1 MTELSLK
8 IAWSRFIR
16 FLSSI
21 DRSNNVPPAAR
32 TVESSVTQQ
41 QISLTC
47 KFLAKVVA
55 VTFYCS
61 DLNITTTRT
70 RLSNERFSQQ
80 TQYHCLNNFF
90 ISMARLN
97 REDRNFT
104 GSLPDLKASVKA
116 TEHQT
121 KVVDR
126 KIFVVETHF
135 PKVAAMLQRY
145 AVGTAKLRNKGDEL
159 AKTITAY
166 AEEES
171 PSLKQGLTT
180 LSECLSAIQDQR
192 DAEVSRIEG
201 KLVNGF
207 SVYDTKC
214 KQARNDV
221 RVSSSLCTR
230 EVKSFESL
238 ERAQMKSTDRT
249 RIARAQA
256 EFQKASGEANRSLR
270 VLREQMNEFE
280 SQKMRDVKQ
289 ILSEFVVCEM
299 ELLARSME
307 LYTRAYQGLMN
318 ISEEDDLEEFN
329 KSMTFKPPQWGSA
342 PVLSNAGRFGN
353 AGNSMDNVLEEVED
367 ESDDLNR
374 TM

>member
-1 MTELSLK
+1 
-8 IAWSRFIR
+8 
-16 FLSSI
+16 
-21 DRSNNVPPAAR
+21 
-32 TVESSVTQQ
+32 
-41 QISLTC
+41 
-47 KFLAKVVA
+47 
-55 VTFYCS
+55 
-61 DLNITTTRT
+61 
-70 RLSNERFSQQ
+70 
-80 TQYHCLNNFF
+80 
-90 ISMARLN
+90 MARLN

-171 PSLKQGLTT
+171 PSLKHGLTT

-307 LYTRAYQGLMN
+307 LYTRAYQGLIN

>member
-1 MTELSLK
+1 
-8 IAWSRFIR
+8 
-16 FLSSI
+16 
-21 DRSNNVPPAAR
+21 
-32 TVESSVTQQ
+32 
-41 QISLTC
+41 
-47 KFLAKVVA
+47 
-55 VTFYCS
+55 
-61 DLNITTTRT
+61 
-70 RLSNERFSQQ
+70 
-80 TQYHCLNNFF
+80 
-90 ISMARLN
+90 MARLN

-121 KVVDR
+121 KVIDK
-126 KIFVVETHF
+126 KILVAETHF
-135 PKVAAMLQRY
+135 PKLAAMLQRY

-171 PSLKQGLTT
+171 PSLKQGLIG
-180 LSECLSAIQDQR
+180 LAECLSAIQDQR
-192 DAEVSRIEG
+192 DKEVSRIEE
-201 KLVNGF
+201 KLVQGF
-207 SVYDTKC
+207 SLYDTKC

-221 RVSSSLCTR
+221 RVSSSLSSR

-238 ERAQMKSTDRT
+238 EKAQMKSTDRT

-280 SQKMRDVKQ
+280 SQKMRDVRQ
-289 ILSEFVVCEM
+289 ILSDFVVGEM
-299 ELLARSME
+299 ELIARSME

-318 ISEEDDLEEFN
+318 ISEEDDLNEFN
-329 KSMTFKPPQWGSA
+329 KSMTFKPPQWGSL
-342 PVLSNAGRFGN
+342 PVLSGRYGK
-353 AGNSMDNVLEEVED
+353 GTSMDNVLEEVGD
-367 ESDDLNR
+367 ESDTDMNR

>member
-1 MTELSLK
+1 
-8 IAWSRFIR
+8 
-16 FLSSI
+16 
-21 DRSNNVPPAAR
+21 
-32 TVESSVTQQ
+32 
-41 QISLTC
+41 
-47 KFLAKVVA
+47 
-55 VTFYCS
+55 
-61 DLNITTTRT
+61 
-70 RLSNERFSQQ
+70 
-80 TQYHCLNNFF
+80 
-90 ISMARLN
+90 MARLN

-104 GSLPDLKASVKA
+104 GSLPNLKASVKA

-121 KVVDR
+121 KVIDR
-126 KIFVVETHF
+126 KIFIVETHF

-159 AKTITAY
+159 AKTIATY

-171 PSLKQGLTT
+171 PSLKQALTT
-180 LSECLSAIQDQR
+180 MSECLSAIQDQR
-192 DAEVSRIEG
+192 DAEVSKIEE
-201 KLVNGF
+201 KLVQGL

-221 RVSSSLCTR
+221 RVSSSLSTR
-230 EVKSFESL
+230 EVKSFENL
-238 ERAQMKSTDRT
+238 EKAQMKSTDRT

-289 ILSEFVVCEM
+289 IFSGFVVCEM

-318 ISEEDDLEEFN
+318 IIEEEDLEEFN
-329 KSMTFKPPQWGSA
+329 KSMTLKPTQWGSA
-342 PVLSNAGRFGN
+342 PALSNAGRYVNPGN
-353 AGNSMDNVLEEVED
+353 GRENVLEEVED
-367 ESDDLNR
+367 ESDELNR

>member
-1 MTELSLK
+1 
-8 IAWSRFIR
+8 
-16 FLSSI
+16 
-21 DRSNNVPPAAR
+21 
-32 TVESSVTQQ
+32 
-41 QISLTC
+41 
-47 KFLAKVVA
+47 
-55 VTFYCS
+55 
-61 DLNITTTRT
+61 
-70 RLSNERFSQQ
+70 
-80 TQYHCLNNFF
+80 
-90 ISMARLN
+90 MARLN
-97 REDRNFT
+97 REDRNLT

-135 PKVAAMLQRY
+135 PKLAAMLQRY
-145 AVGTAKLRNKGDEL
+145 AVGTAKLRDKGDEL
-159 AKTITAY
+159 SKTITAY

-171 PSLKQGLTT
+171 PSMKQGLMT

-192 DAEVSRIEG
+192 DSEVSRMEG
-201 KLVNGF
+201 KLVQGF

-221 RVSSSLCTR
+221 KASSSHCTR

-238 ERAQMKSTDRT
+238 EKAQMKSTDRT

-280 SQKMRDVKQ
+280 GQKMRDVKQ
-289 ILSEFVVCEM
+289 ILSEFVVGEM

-318 ISEEDDLEEFN
+318 INEDDDLGEFN

-342 PVLSNAGRFGN
+342 PTLSNVGRYNN
-353 AGNSMDNVLEEVED
+353 ASALDNMLEEVED

>member
-1 MTELSLK
+1 
-8 IAWSRFIR
+8 
-16 FLSSI
+16 
-21 DRSNNVPPAAR
+21 
-32 TVESSVTQQ
+32 
-41 QISLTC
+41 
-47 KFLAKVVA
+47 
-55 VTFYCS
+55 
-61 DLNITTTRT
+61 
-70 RLSNERFSQQ
+70 
-80 TQYHCLNNFF
+80 
-90 ISMARLN
+90 MARLN
-97 REDRNFT
+97 REDRNFST

-126 KIFVVETHF
+126 KIVVVETHF
-135 PKVAAMLQRY
+135 PKLAAMLQRY

-171 PSLKQGLTT
+171 PSMKQGLVT

-192 DAEVSRIEG
+192 DSQVNRMEQ
-201 KLVNGF
+201 KLVQGF
-207 SVYDTKC
+207 TVYDTKC

-221 RVSSSLCTR
+221 RVSSSFCTR

-238 ERAQMKSTDRT
+238 EKVQMKSTDRT

-280 SQKMRDVKQ
+280 SKKMRDVKQ
-289 ILSEFVVCEM
+289 ILSEFVVGEM

-318 ISEEDDLEEFN
+318 INEEDDLGEFN
-329 KSMTFKPPQWGSA
+329 TSMTFKPAQQWGSL
-342 PVLSNAGRFGN
+342 PVLSGRYGK
-353 AGNSMDNVLEEVED
+353 GTSMENVLEEVED
-367 ESDDLNR
+367 DSDDLNH
-374 TM
+374 TT

>member
-1 MTELSLK
+1 
-8 IAWSRFIR
+8 
-16 FLSSI
+16 
-21 DRSNNVPPAAR
+21 
-32 TVESSVTQQ
+32 
-41 QISLTC
+41 
-47 KFLAKVVA
+47 
-55 VTFYCS
+55 
-61 DLNITTTRT
+61 
-70 RLSNERFSQQ
+70 
-80 TQYHCLNNFF
+80 
-90 ISMARLN
+90 MARLN

-121 KVVDR
+121 KVIDR
-126 KIFVVETHF
+126 KIFIVETHF

-180 LSECLSAIQDQR
+180 MSECLSAIQDQR
-192 DAEVSRIEG
+192 DTVVSKIEE
-201 KLVNGF
+201 KLVQGL

-221 RVSSSLCTR
+221 RVSSSLSTR
-230 EVKSFESL
+230 EVKSFENL
-238 ERAQMKSTDRT
+238 EKAQMKSTDRT

-289 ILSEFVVCEM
+289 IFSEFVVCEM

-318 ISEEDDLEEFN
+318 ISEEEDLEEFN
-329 KSMTFKPPQWGSA
+329 KTMTFKPTQWGSA
-342 PVLSNAGRFGN
+342 PALSNAGRFVK
-353 AGNSMDNVLEEVED
+353 AGNGVDNVLEEVED
-367 ESDDLNR
+367 ESDELNR

>member
-1 MTELSLK
+1 M
-8 IAWSRFIR
+8 
-16 FLSSI
+16 
-21 DRSNNVPPAAR
+21 
-32 TVESSVTQQ
+32 
-41 QISLTC
+41 TC
-47 KFLAKVVA
+47 KFQAKLSLWL
-55 VTFYCS
+55 CS
-61 DLNITTTRT
+61 TLHCPNLNITRRT
-70 RLSNERFSQQ
+70 RPWKEIFKQQ
-80 TQYHCLNNFF
+80 TPKDCLNSLS
-90 ISMARLN
+90 IAMARLN
-97 REDRNFT
+97 REDRNLT

-121 KVVDR
+121 KVVDG

-135 PKVAAMLQRY
+135 PKLAAMLQRY
-145 AVGTAKLRNKGDEL
+145 AVGTAKLRDKGDEL
-159 AKTITAY
+159 SKTITAY

-171 PSLKQGLTT
+171 PSMKQGLMT

-192 DAEVSRIEG
+192 DAEVSRMEG
-201 KLVNGF
+201 KLVQGF

-238 ERAQMKSTDRT
+238 EKAQMKSTDRT

-289 ILSEFVVCEM
+289 ILSEFVVGEM

-318 ISEEDDLEEFN
+318 ISEDDDLGEFN

-342 PVLSNAGRFGN
+342 PTLSNVGRYNN
-353 AGNSMDNVLEEVED
+353 ANGLDNMLEEVED